1 MEESFFL
8 GFAERRSTLRLG
20 SLDPFSGQLVG
31 GFGWPPGKLVMS
43 EIRFLHDKVK

>member
-20 SLDPFSGQLVG
+20 SLDRWNRSIGWWILLVSRV
-31 GFGWPPGKLVMS
+31 KLVMS
-43 EIRFLHDKVK
+43 EIQIFA